1 MRSDPPLNFITS
13 AMFTNF
19 AYTVP
24 SVAVLGVP
32 YWLSA
37 YQPANVWPSGAVG
50 AVHVLGSAAF
60 VLNCATLYA
69 LSAFGAT

>member
-37 YQPANVWPSGAVG
+37 YQRERLAFRSSR